1 MKPFLRF
8 SCSLVVLATSLQ
20 VVLGQNP
27 NIDFSRIE
35 AASAHQR
42 YASMDEKP
50 LKFTARAQY
59 VLVPVVVLDKNG
71 KPVSA
76 LKKEDFKIFEN
87 GKEQKISSLDE
98 IKSNADPVRRVSH
111 SPSEFT
117 NQTEGSNTNKKL
129 TIVAID
135 MINTPFLDQTRAREA
150 IISFFADGVQPD
162 TLYELISLEPN
173 GVRVLHEF
181 TTDTNL
187 LIATLKQTKG
197 SFNALNKID
206 QTALNRIPSPGAA
219 SISATPATFAAGDAN
234 LPNVESA
241 NIRAFTTNES
251 MQNSFYGGLAAGDT
265 FQNFQQI
272 ANRFAGISGRKSL
285 IWVTGS
291 FPFEIEQAT
300 GAVSEGLSNY
310 SFQRAMQSLANANVA
325 VYPVDARGLLPL
337 MTDATV
343 HMSKS
348 DIALVGSLDAGRG
361 RNHQE
366 TLDTLRSVA
375 DMTGGRAYFNT
386 NDITSAVRDAS
397 NDGAVYYMLSY
408 PLDKGNTRAGWRKL
422 KVSVAD
428 KDLRIR
434 ARSGYYATQA
444 TLDSAAT
451 AGGDINTAL
460 NSPFESTGLPL
471 HVTFDPMASAGSKK
485 KVHFALVL
493 PPKAAAIDE
502 ADGNHFNVE
511 IAYQVRDEKGKDAGH
526 NGQSYNLKLA
536 PEQIAAVQNTGI
548 GYDNALELAP
558 GHYNFH
564 FAVRDNISGKVG
576 SLVAPVDV
584 K

>member
-1 MKPFLRF
+1 MKRFQPFFYLSVF
-8 SCSLVVLATSLQ
+8 VATAMQ
-20 VVLGQNP
+20 FVLGQAP
-27 NIDFSRIE
+27 TVDFSRIE

-42 YASMDEKP
+42 YAPMDEKP

-59 VLVPVVVLDKNG
+59 VLVPVVVLDRNG
-71 KPVSA
+71 KPVAS
-76 LKKEDFKIFEN
+76 LKKEDFRIFES
-87 GKEQKISSLDE
+87 GKEQKISSVDE
-98 IKSNADPVRRVSH
+98 VESNAEPVKRVSH
-111 SPSEFT
+111 SPSQFT
-117 NQTEGSNTNKKL
+117 NQTEGSTSNKKL

-135 MINTPFLDQTRAREA
+135 MINTPFLDQGRAREA

-181 TTDTNL
+181 TTDTSV
-187 LIATLKQTKG
+187 LITALKQTRG
-197 SFNALNKID
+197 TFSANNGID
-206 QTALNRIPSPGAA
+206 RQALNRVPSAGAS
-219 SISATPATFAAGDAN
+219 SIDSFPTKTPDG
-234 LPNVESA
+234 LPDVESS
-241 NIRAFTTNES
+241 NMKQFVRNES
-251 MQNSFYGGLAAGDT
+251 TRNSFYQSLSQGDT

-325 VYPVDARGLLPL
+325 VYPVDARGLLSL
-337 MTDATV
+337 NTDATV
-343 HMSKS
+343 HMSRS
-348 DIALVGSLDAGRG
+348 DINVVGSLDAGRG
-361 RNHQE
+361 RDHQE

-386 NDITSAVRDAS
+386 NDIASAVRDAS
-397 NDGAVYYMLSY
+397 NEGAVYYMLSY

-422 KVSVAD
+422 KVTVAD

-444 TLDSAAT
+444 TLDINAT

-471 HVTFDPMASAGSKK
+471 QVSFDPVAGTGGKK
-485 KVHFALVL
+485 NVHFALLL
-493 PPKAAAIDE
+493 PPKSASIDE
-502 ADGNHFNVE
+502 SDGNHFNVE

-576 SLVAPVDV
+576 SLVAPIDV

>member
-1 MKPFLRF
+1 MKRF
-8 SCSLVVLATSLQ
+8 SRYFFSAWFLVTTHLL
-20 VVLGQNP
+20 LGQNP

-35 AASAHQR
+35 AASVHERFAP
-42 YASMDEKP
+42 MDEKP
-50 LKFTARAQY
+50 LKFTARSQY
-59 VLVPVVVLDKNG
+59 VLVPVVVLDRNG
-71 KPVSA
+71 KPVSS
-76 LKKEDFKIFEN
+76 LKKDDFKIFEN
-87 GKEQKISSLDE
+87 GKEQKISSVDE
-98 IKSNADPVRRVSH
+98 MKSNADPVKRVSH

-117 NQTEGSNTNKKL
+117 NQTNGSNTNKKL
-129 TIVAID
+129 TVVAID
-135 MINTPFLDQTRAREA
+135 MINTPFLDQKRAREA

-181 TTDTNL
+181 TTDTKL
-187 LIATLKQTKG
+187 LMA
-197 SFNALNKID
+197 ALNQAKSSFSANNNID
-206 QTALNRIPSPGAA
+206 HTALDRIPAPGD
-219 SISATPATFAAGDAN
+219 STISATPATFAAGDGN

-241 NIRAFTTNES
+241 NLQAFTRNES
-251 MQNSFYGGLAAGDT
+251 LQNSFYGSLAAGDT

-291 FPFEIEQAT
+291 FPFEIEGAT
-300 GAVSEGLSNY
+300 GAVSEGLSNA

-343 HMSKS
+343 HMSKG
-348 DIALVGSLDAGRG
+348 DIALVGSLDSGRG
-361 RNHQE
+361 RTHQQ

-397 NDGAVYYMLSY
+397 NDGSVYYMLSY
-408 PLDKGNTRAGWRKL
+408 PLDKNNMRAGWRKL
-422 KVSVAD
+422 KVTLAD
-428 KDLRIR
+428 KELRVR

-444 TLDSAAT
+444 ALDSDAN
-451 AGGDINTAL
+451 AGNDINVAL

-471 HVTFDPMASAGSKK
+471 HVSFDPIAGSGAKK

-493 PPKAAAIDE
+493 PPKSALIDE